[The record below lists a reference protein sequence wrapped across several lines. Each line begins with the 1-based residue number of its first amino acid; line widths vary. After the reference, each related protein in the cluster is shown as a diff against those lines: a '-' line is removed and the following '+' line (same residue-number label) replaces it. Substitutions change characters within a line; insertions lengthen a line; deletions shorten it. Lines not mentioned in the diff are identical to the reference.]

1 MNRSFR
7 KKGKGREAMLI
18 LTRKIGESIRIGDT
32 IEVKVVAID
41 GDQIKLGI
49 EAPKTVDIHRSEIY
63 EAIQKENSSAVAKQ
77 LSEDVLRAMK
87 NLKKSHN

>member
-1 MNRSFR
+1 
-7 KKGKGREAMLI
+7 MLI

-41 GDQIKLGI
+41 GDQVKLGI